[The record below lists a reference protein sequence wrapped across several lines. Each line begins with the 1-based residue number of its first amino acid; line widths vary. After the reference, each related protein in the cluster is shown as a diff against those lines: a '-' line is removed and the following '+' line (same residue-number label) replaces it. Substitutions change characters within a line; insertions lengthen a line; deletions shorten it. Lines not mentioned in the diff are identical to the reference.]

1 MCYKLVKTIVIF
13 SMFASSCAAAPTKTA
28 CVNNVCINVEIADT
42 PRKRAMGLMFRENMG
57 ENEGMLFIF
66 EAEEAQ
72 GFWMKNM
79 KFPLDI
85 IWVSAYKRIID
96 INENIPP
103 CQGQICESYA
113 SRERIKYAIEVNAG
127 FVKKN
132 SIKKGQEVSF

>member
-1 MCYKLVKTIVIF
+1 
-13 SMFASSCAAAPTKTA
+13 
-28 CVNNVCINVEIADT
+28 
-42 PRKRAMGLMFRENMG
+42 MGLMFRENMG

-66 EAEEAQ
+66 EAKEAQ

-132 SIKKGQEVSF
+132 SIKKGQEVSFK